1 MRKYFKLLFI
11 FVVIS
16 VFSVSYMQAKE
27 PGVEGKNIAM
37 DFKLQDLNQN
47 TFTLSSYK
55 DKQAV
60 ILFFWTTWCPLCRNE
75 LRLLKGI
82 YPELKKEN
90 LQLLAIDV
98 GEPAYIVDKAVK
110 DNALNFTVLLD
121 RDTTLAWSY
130 GIFGVPT
137 YFIVDKGGFIVFK
150 DHYFPKEK
158 YKELISK

>member
-1 MRKYFKLLFI
+1 M
-11 FVVIS
+11 
-16 VFSVSYMQAKE
+16 FSVSCAQASE
-27 PGVEGKNIAM
+27 PADRSKNIAM

-75 LRLLKGI
+75 LRMLKGI

-98 GEPAYIVDKAVK
+98 GEPAYIVDKVVK
-110 DNALNFTVLLD
+110 ENALNFTVLLD

-150 DHYFPKEK
+150 DHYFPKER